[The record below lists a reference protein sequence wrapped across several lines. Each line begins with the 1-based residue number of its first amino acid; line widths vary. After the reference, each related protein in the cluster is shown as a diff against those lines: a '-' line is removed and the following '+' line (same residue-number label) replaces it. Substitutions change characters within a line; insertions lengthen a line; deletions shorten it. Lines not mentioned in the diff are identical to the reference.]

1 MACQE
6 PVGSAEQSPTFQ
18 LRQEHPSLGPCDVT
32 VMGVASSHGKRSP
45 CSRGSR
51 ENSHDGRDLR
61 RMVVLELVGVP
72 GSASRHPLED
82 VLKPSLGTVRVLENK
97 TTAIGGNITKR
108 EQDLEQAQDTLASAE
123 ANIGKPFVD
132 ADALEAAR
140 DRAADLAAQL
150 AESTSEEDEPTAA
163 ADGAHPQTERPQT
176 RVQTSAPARYAVE
189 ASEPAQITREGRE
202 RLTDALEK
210 LRAKNERA
218 TEPERRRSRFEP
230 HHDAPASED
239 RAGPGRSL

>member
-1 MACQE
+1 MAGQE
-6 PVGSAEQSPTFQ
+6 PVGSVEQSPSFQ

-61 RMVVLELVGVP
+61 RMVVLELAGVP

-132 ADALEAAR
+132 ADVLEAAR

-163 ADGAHPQTERPQT
+163 ADGAHPPGRTPPDSRGGL
-176 RVQTSAPARYAVE
+176 RASAVRRRGIGAGPDHGGGARTLDRRAGEASSQGRARY
-189 ASEPAQITREGRE
+189 
-202 RLTDALEK
+202 
-210 LRAKNERA
+210 RA
-218 TEPERRRSRFEP
+218 
-230 HHDAPASED
+230 
-239 RAGPGRSL
+239 